1 MLRGANAGSMRR
13 PYPMA
18 TSAAPRRSPTPGSA
32 AAASPVRQLKA
43 MEGYRYCA
51 SAIQP
56 HRPECADAASAP
68 ALPARSGA
76 QRLPPAL
83 LSGIAQLSGIALD
96 HVRVHYTSARP
107 AQLHAHAYAQG
118 SDIHVAPGQARHLP
132 HEAWHL
138 VQQAQGRVAAT
149 AQRRGT
155 PMNEQPHLEREADA
169 MGRRA
174 QQLGMRLAATANTA
188 VVTGATG
195 LPPPSMA
202 ARAPASG
209 IVQAKLT
216 ISKDVIQPDQVDA
229 LLARL
234 PGLIVE
240 PTLKQE
246 YEAYLASDH
255 ARLAQVVGKW
265 ADAPA
270 HSSGD
275 SLVPAPTNAL
285 KAKMRSYDSVD
296 SFVFAA
302 LSEAQAKQKKSD
314 EKAYAMEI
322 AEDPGILVDLVG
334 LIQDAI
340 PAALQLYGKSI
351 DEVAALKP
359 HNRRSYLEYVR
370 RDQKTDIANVLRSPG
385 SHTFGE
391 LVAAIHDV
399 QELLYQAKNEELL
412 AQYPKEEER
421 NRHNIHALQPERYR
435 GSVFLGM
442 SADTPNGLPL
452 LIRTPVQRA
461 WRGKDA
467 TPRPTDPHVRTAMM
481 LGNPSDMGP
490 SMTAAR
496 MFVLATA
503 GGADSARIHSLA
515 LALFAF
521 WNRIYRRDITDVHRY
536 HFTMDMAANFG
547 VSYSPFTPIDAASRK
562 KQQAFNLREVESEFD
577 DWD

>member
-1 MLRGANAGSMRR
+1 MRR
-13 PYPMA
+13 LYPMA
-18 TSAAPRRSPTPGSA
+18 TSAGPHRSPTPGSA
-32 AAASPVRQLKA
+32 ATTSPVRQLKA

-51 SAIQP
+51 SAIQS
-56 HRPECADAASAP
+56 HRPERADAVSVP
-68 ALPARSGA
+68 ALTARSGS

-83 LSGIAQLSGIALD
+83 LGGIAQLSGIALD
-96 HVRVHYTSARP
+96 HVRVHYASAKP

-118 SDIHVAPGQARHLP
+118 SDIHVAPGQAGHLP

-149 AQRRGT
+149 TRRRGT

-169 MGRRA
+169 MGSRA
-174 QQLGMRLAATANTA
+174 QQLGLRLGDAATTA
-188 VVTGATG
+188 VGTGATG
-195 LPPPSMA
+195 RPPPPMA
-202 ARAPASG
+202 ARAPASS
-209 IVQAKLT
+209 IVQAKLS
-216 ISKDVIQPDQVDA
+216 IGKKVILQEEVDA
-229 LLARL
+229 LLTNL
-234 PGLIVE
+234 PGSIVDL
-240 PTLKQE
+240 TLKQD
-246 YEAYLASDH
+246 YEEYLASDR
-255 ARLAQVVGKW
+255 ARLAHVVGKW
-265 ADAPA
+265 AVAPA
-270 HSSGD
+270 HSSGN
-275 SLVPAPTNAL
+275 SEQPAAADAL

-322 AEDPGILVDLVG
+322 ADDPGILADLVG
-334 LIQDAI
+334 LIQEAI
-340 PAALQLYGKSI
+340 PTALTLYGKSI
-351 DEVAALKP
+351 DEVAALTP
-359 HNRRSYLEYVR
+359 HNRRTYLEYVR
-370 RDQKTDIANVLRSPG
+370 RDPTTNIANVLRSPAT
-385 SHTFGE
+385 HTFGE

-399 QELLYQAKNEELL
+399 QELLYQARNEELL

-421 NRHNIHALQPERYR
+421 NSNNLHALPPELYR

-442 SADTPNGLPL
+442 SSDTPNGLPL
-452 LIRTPVQRA
+452 LTRTPVARG

-467 TPRPTDPHVRTAMM
+467 TARPTDPHVKTAMM

-503 GGADSARIHSLA
+503 GKAGTARIHSLA

-547 VSYSPFTPIDAASRK
+547 VSYSPFTPIDADSRK
-562 KQQAFNLREVESEFD
+562 KQEAFNLREVESEFD